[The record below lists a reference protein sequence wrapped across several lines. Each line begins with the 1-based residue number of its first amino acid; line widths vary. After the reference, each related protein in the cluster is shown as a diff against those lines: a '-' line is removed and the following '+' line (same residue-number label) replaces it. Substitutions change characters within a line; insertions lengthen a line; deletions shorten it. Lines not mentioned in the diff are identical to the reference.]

1 MTNNDD
7 TPTTPLDDARD
18 PGPAPEPSTRP
29 ASENPAPKR
38 SVARPLL
45 IGAAAG
51 VGVLL
56 LGGLGA
62 LAVDALTDG
71 RDVETVPAA
80 EVGPDGSGQ
89 TTGDADASR
98 PDDGGQSDDAVGP
111 NQTPGSPLA
120 ERGEP
125 AALVEAIDRA
135 VAMVNID
142 MVGRLRNDPG
152 LLVGGVGSSPQW
164 MELFEHAGW
173 DGIPITF
180 DRSITTR
187 SDQASF
193 YKLGM
198 PVVFMFTGVHADYH
212 APGDEA
218 AAIDAEG
225 LRKIAGLTLGVVE
238 QIADGSAIDFSEPAT
253 PEEGLVPALPGD
265 NEATIERRVGYPGS
279 TE

>member
-135 VAMVNID
+135 VAAADGTGASAVE
-142 MVGRLRNDPG
+142 VEGRGWSVDVILADGTEVDVRVAVDGATTVRADNRDDDADPA
-152 LLVGGVGSSPQW
+152 LDTSRIADIADAAIAATGG
-164 MELFEHAGW
+164 
-173 DGIPITF
+173 
-180 DRSITTR
+180 
-187 SDQASF
+187 
-193 YKLGM
+193 
-198 PVVFMFTGVHADYH
+198 TGVVSSIETDRDDDHEFSVSVWTV
-212 APGDEA
+212 GDMMSDHDDDDGHHGGHHEVEVDLSA
-218 AAIDAEG
+218 SLEVVDID
-225 LRKIAGLTLGVVE
+225 
-238 QIADGSAIDFSEPAT
+238 D
-253 PEEGLVPALPGD
+253 
-265 NEATIERRVGYPGS
+265 
-279 TE
+279 